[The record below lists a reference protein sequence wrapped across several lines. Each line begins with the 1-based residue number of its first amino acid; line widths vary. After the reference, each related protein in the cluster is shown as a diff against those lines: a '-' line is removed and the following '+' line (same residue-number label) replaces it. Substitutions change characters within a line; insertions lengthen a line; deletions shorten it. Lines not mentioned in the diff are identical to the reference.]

1 MKAVFLGLLLSSLGL
16 LAALHAAELPSPDGL
31 PFPDGIEH
39 VRVERSDSDKYKF
52 LHDPAIEVHKGEL
65 FAAWYNC
72 PQQEI
77 VGESLIR
84 CRRSKDGGKTWGA
97 VEVIASDTSGDGTYY
112 VPAQLLSHG
121 GALHAFVGTMK
132 GGHDLI
138 KSCAVYVLDE
148 ATNRWQPRGEI
159 ADLFLPNCQPI
170 KMADGNWIMAGRA
183 ASRFGVKPFIPAV
196 AISQGDDLTG
206 RWNVVPLQA
215 EMTPAQCPETTVWVE
230 GSKLLALTR
239 NNTGAVPFVYAS
251 QDYGRTWN
259 AVEEHTLDGLG
270 RETVCRPSFHGRAL
284 CGFQPAR
291 GRREGLPQPRNAGD
305 PASAAPANSPPRKCG
320 GCRTARLGPPD
331 PSGTVPS
338 TIPAPSNTRV
348 ASSCSTPSAVH
359 HLVNVNS
366 RSFRSRRSN
375 SKTAEE
381 IRNPNA

>member
-1 MKAVFLGLLLSSLGL
+1 MPQSSQTDAAVASS
-16 LAALHAAELPSPDGL
+16 PNRL
-31 PFPDGIEH
+31 PFPDGIQP

-138 KSCAVYVLDE
+138 KSCAVYVRDE
-148 ATNRWQPRGEI
+148 TANRWQPRGEI
-159 ADLFLPNCQPI
+159 ANLFLPNCQPI
-170 KMADGNWIMAGRA
+170 KMANGNWVMAGRA
-183 ASRFGVKPFIPAV
+183 ASRFGVKPVIPAV

-215 EMTPAQCPETTVWVE
+215 EMTPAHCPETTVWVE

-259 AVEEHTLDGLG
+259 VIEQHPLKASSAKLYAGHLSTGERYVVFNLPPERGTLVI
-270 RETVCRPSFHGRAL
+270 RVSRPGELAAEKMWRVQDRS
-284 CGFQPAR
+284 
-291 GRREGLPQPRNAGD
+291 D
-305 PASAAPANSPPRKCG
+305 PAYPIPPGARAFHYPCAIEHGGRLLVLYTVGSSPPRQCE
-320 GCRTARLGPPD
+320 L
-331 PSGTVPS
+331 
-338 TIPAPSNTRV
+338 TIIPI
-348 ASSCSTPSAVH
+348 AS
-359 HLVNVNS
+359 LQL
-366 RSFRSRRSN
+366 
-375 SKTAEE
+375 
-381 IRNPNA
+381 RNR

>member
-1 MKAVFLGLLLSSLGL
+1 MKPNSTLLATLLLAP
-16 LAALHAAELPSPDGL
+16 LAALHAAELP
-31 PFPDGIEH
+31 FPDGIQH

-72 PQQEI
+72 PKQEI

-84 CRRSKDGGKTWGA
+84 GRRSKDGGRTWGA
-97 VEVIASDTSGDGTYY
+97 VEVIASDTSGDGTHY

-121 GALHAFVGTMK
+121 GVLHAFVGTMK

-196 AISQGDDLTG
+196 AISKEDDLTG

-215 EMTPAQCPETTVWVE
+215 EMTPAHCPETTVWVE
-230 GSKLLALTR
+230 GSMLLALTR

-259 AVEEHTLDGLG
+259 AVEQHPFTASSAKLYAGHLPSGERYVVFNLPPDRRTL
-270 RETVCRPSFHGRAL
+270 VIQVSRPGEL
-284 CGFQPAR
+284 
-291 GRREGLPQPRNAGD
+291 
-305 PASAAPANSPPRKCG
+305 AAEKMWRVQA
-320 GCRTARLGPPD
+320 RTASDSPTAFHYPCAIEYEGRLFVLY
-331 PSGTVPS
+331 TVGFSSPRQCELAI
-338 TIPAPSNTRV
+338 IPI
-348 ASSCSTPSAVH
+348 ASLQVKEP
-359 HLVNVNS
+359 L
-366 RSFRSRRSN
+366 
-375 SKTAEE
+375 KK
-381 IRNPNA
+381 